1 MDFMTT
7 KEAVK
12 KWNIS
17 ERRIRQLLQDGRIE
31 GAVKNGNSWN
41 IPVDAVKPVDKR
53 VIKAETINFIID
65 LDESYFDEVDKLK
78 KELDSKRPIP
88 KETLRSLEESINL
101 EWTYNS
107 NGIEG
112 NTLSL
117 HETQVVLEGITVGGK
132 SIKEHLEAIN
142 HEKAILYLNELVKE
156 DNPITE
162 WNIKGIHQLVLK
174 DIDDENAG
182 RYRRENVTIKGAT
195 HIPPDYL
202 KVPELMEKL
211 VLNYENWNDFH
222 PIIQAALLHGELVK
236 IHPFIDGNGR
246 TSRLLMNLDLM
257 NHGFNPVIIKK
268 GDRLEY
274 YETLDK
280 AHTTSDYTDFIK
292 LITKLEIE
300 ILKKMEVFTKEVF
313 EYYNGIINT
322 ISSKYMNLEIT
333 NYDCNINMNKNIF
346 GYCKPNTITINLS
359 KLIRFFMCSYDIL
372 YDYNSKL
379 RYINIIKINIL
390 YIIIHELYHS
400 DQIIDV
406 NKYTI
411 DNEYKNYIENQCNLF
426 TYN

>member
-1 MDFMTT
+1 MTT
-7 KEAVK
+7 KDAVK

-41 IPVDAVKPVDKR
+41 IPIDDTKPADKR
-53 VIKAETINFIID
+53 AIKADNLDFIID
-65 LDESYFDEVDKLK
+65 LEDNYFNEVDKLK

-112 NTLSL
+112 NTLTL
-117 HETQVVLEGITVGGK
+117 RETQVVLEGITVGGK

-142 HEKAILYLNELVKE
+142 HEKAILYLNDLVKE
-156 DNPITE
+156 NNPITE
-162 WNIKGIHQLVLK
+162 WNIKSIHQLVLK

-182 RYRRENVTIKGAT
+182 RYRRENVTIKGAI

-211 VLNYENWNDFH
+211 ILNYENWNNFH

-257 NHGFNPVIIKK
+257 NHGYNPVIIKK
-268 GDRLEY
+268 EDRLEY
-274 YETLDK
+274 YEALDK
-280 AHTTSDYTDFIK
+280 AHTTGDYTDFVK
-292 LITKLEIE
+292 LITKLEIVM
-300 ILKKMEVFTKEVF
+300 LR
-313 EYYNGIINT
+313 
-322 ISSKYMNLEIT
+322 KYLE
-333 NYDCNINMNKNIF
+333 
-346 GYCKPNTITINLS
+346 L
-359 KLIRFFMCSYDIL
+359 L
-372 YDYNSKL
+372 
-379 RYINIIKINIL
+379 
-390 YIIIHELYHS
+390 
-400 DQIIDV
+400 
-406 NKYTI
+406 
-411 DNEYKNYIENQCNLF
+411 
-426 TYN
+426 

>member
-1 MDFMTT
+1 MEFMTT

-31 GAVKNGNSWN
+31 GAIKNGNSWN
-41 IPVDAVKPVDKR
+41 IPVDAIKPVDKR
-53 VIKAETINFIID
+53 VIKADNVDFIID
-65 LDESYFDEVDKLK
+65 LEDSYFNEVDKLK

-101 EWTYNS
+101 EWIYNS

-112 NTLSL
+112 NTLTL
-117 HETQVVLEGITVGGK
+117 RETQVVLEGITVGGK

-142 HEKAILYLNELVKE
+142 HEKAILYLNDLVKE
-156 DNPITE
+156 KKPITE
-162 WNIKGIHQLVLK
+162 WNIKSIHQLVLK

-236 IHPFIDGNGR
+236 VHPFVDGNGR
-246 TSRLLMNLDLM
+246 TSRLLMNLVLM
-257 NHGFNPVIIKK
+257 NHDFNPVIIKK
-268 GDRLEY
+268 EDRLKY
-274 YETLDK
+274 YEALDK
-280 AHTTSDYTDFIK
+280 AHTTTDYTDFVK

-300 ILKKMEVFTKEVF
+300 ILKK
-313 EYYNGIINT
+313 Y
-322 ISSKYMNLEIT
+322 LE
-333 NYDCNINMNKNIF
+333 
-346 GYCKPNTITINLS
+346 L
-359 KLIRFFMCSYDIL
+359 L
-372 YDYNSKL
+372 
-379 RYINIIKINIL
+379 
-390 YIIIHELYHS
+390 
-400 DQIIDV
+400 
-406 NKYTI
+406 
-411 DNEYKNYIENQCNLF
+411 
-426 TYN
+426 

>member
-1 MDFMTT
+1 MEFMTT
-7 KEAVK
+7 KETVK

-41 IPVDAVKPVDKR
+41 IPVDAIKPVDKR
-53 VIKAETINFIID
+53 VIKADNLDVIID
-65 LDESYFDEVDKLK
+65 LEDNYFNEVDKLK

-112 NTLSL
+112 NTLTL
-117 HETQVVLEGITVGGK
+117 RETQVVLEGITVGGK
-132 SIKEHLEAIN
+132 SIKEHLEDIN
-142 HEKAILYLNELVKE
+142 HEKAILYLNDLLKE
-156 DNPITE
+156 NNPITE

-211 VLNYENWNDFH
+211 VLNYENWNNFH

-236 IHPFIDGNGR
+236 INPFVDGNGR

-257 NHGFNPVIIKK
+257 NHGYNPVIIKK
-268 GDRLEY
+268 EDRLEY
-274 YETLDK
+274 YEALDK
-280 AHTTSDYTDFIK
+280 AHTTGDYTDFVK
-292 LITKLEIE
+292 LITKLEIVM
-300 ILKKMEVFTKEVF
+300 LR
-313 EYYNGIINT
+313 
-322 ISSKYMNLEIT
+322 KYLE
-333 NYDCNINMNKNIF
+333 
-346 GYCKPNTITINLS
+346 L
-359 KLIRFFMCSYDIL
+359 L
-372 YDYNSKL
+372 
-379 RYINIIKINIL
+379 
-390 YIIIHELYHS
+390 
-400 DQIIDV
+400 
-406 NKYTI
+406 
-411 DNEYKNYIENQCNLF
+411 
-426 TYN
+426 

>member
-1 MDFMTT
+1 MEFMTT

-41 IPVDAVKPVDKR
+41 IPVDAIKPVDKR
-53 VIKAETINFIID
+53 VIKSDSIEFIID
-65 LDESYFDEVDKLK
+65 LEDNYFNEVDQLK
-78 KELDSKRPIP
+78 RELDNKRPIP

-112 NTLSL
+112 NTLTL
-117 HETQVVLEGITVGGK
+117 RETQVVLEGITVGGK

-142 HEKAILYLNELVKE
+142 HEKAILYLSDLVKE
-156 DNPITE
+156 NNPITE
-162 WNIKGIHQLVLK
+162 WNIKSIHQLVLK

-211 VLNYENWNDFH
+211 VLNYENWNNFH

-236 IHPFIDGNGR
+236 IHPFVDGNGR

-257 NHGFNPVIIKK
+257 NHGYNPVIIKK
-268 GDRLEY
+268 EDRLEY

-280 AHTTSDYTDFIK
+280 AHTTGNYTNFVK

-300 ILKKMEVFTKEVF
+300 MLRKYLK
-313 EYYNGIINT
+313 
-322 ISSKYMNLEIT
+322 L
-333 NYDCNINMNKNIF
+333 
-346 GYCKPNTITINLS
+346 L
-359 KLIRFFMCSYDIL
+359 
-372 YDYNSKL
+372 
-379 RYINIIKINIL
+379 
-390 YIIIHELYHS
+390 
-400 DQIIDV
+400 
-406 NKYTI
+406 
-411 DNEYKNYIENQCNLF
+411 
-426 TYN
+426 

>member
-1 MDFMTT
+1 MEFMTT

-41 IPVDAVKPVDKR
+41 IPVDAIKPVDKR
-53 VIKAETINFIID
+53 VIKPDFKEFIID
-65 LDESYFDEVDKLK
+65 LENNYFNEVDQLK
-78 KELDSKRPIP
+78 RELDNKRPIP

-112 NTLSL
+112 NTLTL
-117 HETQVVLEGITVGGK
+117 RETQVVLEGITVGGK

-142 HEKAILYLNELVKE
+142 HEKAILYLNDLVKE
-156 DNPITE
+156 NNPITE
-162 WNIKGIHQLVLK
+162 WSIKGIHQLVLK

-211 VLNYENWNDFH
+211 VLNYENWNNFH
-222 PIIQAALLHGELVK
+222 PIIQSALLHGELVK
-236 IHPFIDGNGR
+236 IHPFVDGNGR

-257 NHGFNPVIIKK
+257 NHGYNPVVIKK
-268 GDRLEY
+268 EDRLEY
-274 YETLDK
+274 YEALDK
-280 AHTTSDYTDFIK
+280 AHTTGDYTDFVK

-300 ILKKMEVFTKEVF
+300 MLKK
-313 EYYNGIINT
+313 Y
-322 ISSKYMNLEIT
+322 LE
-333 NYDCNINMNKNIF
+333 M
-346 GYCKPNTITINLS
+346 
-359 KLIRFFMCSYDIL
+359 
-372 YDYNSKL
+372 L
-379 RYINIIKINIL
+379 R
-390 YIIIHELYHS
+390 
-400 DQIIDV
+400 
-406 NKYTI
+406 
-411 DNEYKNYIENQCNLF
+411 
-426 TYN
+426 

>member
-1 MDFMTT
+1 MEFMTT
-7 KEAVK
+7 KDAVK

-41 IPVDAVKPVDKR
+41 IPIDATKPGDKR
-53 VIKAETINFIID
+53 VIKADNLDFIID
-65 LDESYFDEVDKLK
+65 LEDNYFNEVDKLK

-112 NTLSL
+112 NTLTL
-117 HETQVVLEGITVGGK
+117 RETQVVLEGITVGGK

-142 HEKAILYLNELVKE
+142 HEKAILYLNDLVKE
-156 DNPITE
+156 NNPITE
-162 WNIKGIHQLVLK
+162 WNIKSINQLVLK

-182 RYRRENVTIKGAT
+182 RYRRENVTIKGAA

-257 NHGFNPVIIKK
+257 NHGYNPVIIKK
-268 GDRLEY
+268 EDRLEY
-274 YETLDK
+274 YEALDN
-280 AHTTSDYTDFIK
+280 AHTTGDYTDFVK
-292 LITKLEIE
+292 LITKLEIVM
-300 ILKKMEVFTKEVF
+300 LR
-313 EYYNGIINT
+313 
-322 ISSKYMNLEIT
+322 KYLE
-333 NYDCNINMNKNIF
+333 
-346 GYCKPNTITINLS
+346 L
-359 KLIRFFMCSYDIL
+359 L
-372 YDYNSKL
+372 
-379 RYINIIKINIL
+379 
-390 YIIIHELYHS
+390 
-400 DQIIDV
+400 
-406 NKYTI
+406 
-411 DNEYKNYIENQCNLF
+411 
-426 TYN
+426 